1 MKHSA
6 VRLDGDVAIVTGAGN
21 GLGRAHALALAD
33 RGAAVVCND
42 VVGSAAEAT
51 AHEIVQRGGKALPES
66 SSVAS
71 PEGGATIVEAAIA
84 AYGSVQIV
92 VNNAGQ
98 LRTAPFDEMR
108 IEDFDDVVRTHLAGA
123 FYVTQPAYRHM
134 KADGYGR
141 IIFTSSNAGAFG
153 IPWQANYAAAKAGV
167 MGLCSVVALEGAAHG
182 IRANAILP
190 VALNTNMQNPSGH
203 ALFAPK
209 DLEELGQRH
218 EAAGAVRNRR
228 ERRAARRVPRES
240 KLQPDTGSAL
250 RRWWSRLEGVHWRHA
265 WLVRRRH
272 GAFDAGGLRREPRR
286 GVRSG
291 RLRNPAVGVRRIPRH
306 RPAHAQLICR
316 RTDARVGACPRIN
329 TAGLIK
335 RRDGSPSVLFDQ
347 PTQGSCTRRLSSSQS
362 RRIAPPGFAELRL
375 QTLTDVAGR
384 AS

>member
-153 IPWQANYAAAKAGV
+153 IPWQANYTAAKAGV

-209 DLEELGQRH
+209 DLEELGRVMKPLAPYATAENVAPLVVYLASRSCNLTREVLSVGGGH
-218 EAAGAVRNRR
+218 VSKVFIGVTPGWYAADMARSTP
-228 ERRAARRVPRES
+228 EDFAANLDVVS
-240 KLQPDTGSAL
+240 DLA
-250 RRWWSRLEGVHWRHA
+250 
-265 WLVRRRH
+265 
-272 GAFDAGGLRREPRR
+272 
-286 GVRSG
+286 
-291 RLRNPAVGVRRIPRH
+291 
-306 RPAHAQLICR
+306 
-316 RTDARVGACPRIN
+316 
-329 TAGLIK
+329 
-335 RRDGSPSVLFDQ
+335 
-347 PTQGSCTRRLSSSQS
+347 
-362 RRIAPPGFAELRL
+362 GFATPQSVFDEFRVIA
-375 QTLTDVAGR
+375 QHMP
-384 AS
+384 S